1 MCYLI
6 YMSKRTSDTV
16 SGPLILLLQ
25 TSGVEP
31 QEKEEAEQA
40 SPTRGKEP
48 QWISRRFQEFPGVS
62 RSFQEFPGPSR
73 RFQNDLACSRWFY
86 RSRLEHVISPCGY
99 YADMPIDGVITF

>member
-6 YMSKRTSDTV
+6 YISKRTSDAV
-16 SGPLILLLQ
+16 SEPLILLLQ
-25 TSGVEP
+25 TSGIEP

-48 QWISRRFQEFPGVS
+48 QWISRRFQEFPG
-62 RSFQEFPGPSR
+62 PSR

-86 RSRLEHVISPCGY
+86 KSRLKHVISPCGY

>member
-62 RSFQEFPGPSR
+62 RTFQKVPERSGM
-73 RFQNDLACSRWFY
+73 FQMVY